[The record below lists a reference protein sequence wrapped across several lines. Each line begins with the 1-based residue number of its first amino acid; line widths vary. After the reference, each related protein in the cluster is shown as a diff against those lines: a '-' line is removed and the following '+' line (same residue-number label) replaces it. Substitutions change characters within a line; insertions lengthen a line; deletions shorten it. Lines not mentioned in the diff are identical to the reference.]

1 MTQWLD
7 SESDL
12 HFLCSDAGF
21 LAEKPAS
28 LKHKYGIQLFLCSD
42 TSILARKPASLQ
54 GNFKVP
60 KNMDFLGDFAQ
71 FRRASSTQRAR
82 TACFVPTSDR
92 NAGKV
97 SEVSRKTQGPQ
108 TELLELLG
116 KRRRFRNASIHLPSQ
131 QPGMLNLGPRQS
143 ASQCIYDGFAWLKVD
158 QQLTLGHTSV
168 PLSGLGGQ

>member
-1 MTQWLD
+1 MLLCSNVVGKYASLPLCHLYINNQLSGSQNPSIIVILATIVSYFLLKMTQWLD

-42 TSILARKPASLQ
+42 AGILARKPASLQ

-82 TACFVPTSDR
+82 TTCFVPTST
-92 NAGKV
+92 G
-97 SEVSRKTQGPQ
+97 T
-108 TELLELLG
+108 
-116 KRRRFRNASIHLPSQ
+116 
-131 QPGMLNLGPRQS
+131 
-143 ASQCIYDGFAWLKVD
+143 
-158 QQLTLGHTSV
+158 
-168 PLSGLGGQ
+168 